1 MAETLGMAGM
11 APSGE
16 SDASSASSEARA
28 PGADAALAAAD
39 PLAALAARGAA
50 HTDPVRF
57 HFLEALG
64 RRVQAQQGEARRLL
78 ETRLAQAID
87 DYAGR
92 FAQAQDAARAAL
104 ADAAARHPEAADD
117 LQQLF
122 DAGDFAALRRRIA
135 ALAQPAVP
143 TPLAA
148 LSASSVRLAPHADS
162 HPTDPADSSDPA
174 TPADPAPAAAREPQ
188 PVAAGELKSL
198 HYFRDTWAQL
208 SVDRQLA
215 EALTQAP
222 ENAGPLN
229 SHRLVLR
236 ALEDMREISPDYLK
250 RFLAH
255 ADALLWLDQATGA
268 GAPAEKGS
276 ATGDGERKRKP
287 DRGGARKGGDEGSR
301 KR

>member
-1 MAETLGMAGM
+1 M

-16 SDASSASSEARA
+16 SNALSASSASSALNEARA

-39 PLAALAARGAA
+39 PLAALAARGAERS
-50 HTDPVRF
+50 DPVRF
-57 HFLEALG
+57 HFLEALA
-64 RRVQAQQGEARRLL
+64 RRVQAHQGEARRLL

-92 FAQAQDAARAAL
+92 FAQARDAARAAL
-104 ADAAARHPEAADD
+104 ADAAARHPDAADD

-135 ALAQPAVP
+135 ALAQPAAP

-148 LSASSVRLAPHADS
+148 LSASAAR
-162 HPTDPADSSDPA
+162 PAQPA
-174 TPADPAPAAAREPQ
+174 ACVPAAPAEQ
-188 PVAAGELKSL
+188 PAERSAPPAVAAGELKSL

-236 ALEDMREISPDYLK
+236 ALEDMREVSPDYLK

-255 ADALLWLDQATGA
+255 ADALLWLDQATGV